1 MMSELFIYSEDSDDE
16 LVNTESNYQKFKSGD
31 KIKHTD
37 TKKEGTIKYL
47 MNDIREKNRREKN
60 PNHYYYTVKWNDNT
74 IDTYVSQSVLILL

>member
-1 MMSELFIYSEDSDDE
+1 MIDFFMDSDNSDDE
-16 LVNTESNYQKFKSGD
+16 IVNTESNYQKFKPGN

-47 MNDIREKNRREKN
+47 MNDIREKNRRDKI
-60 PNHYYYTVKWNDNT
+60 PSHYYYTIKWNDNT